1 MNERELQ
8 AIVQKYSKNFE
19 MLLENNSFAIDETKI
34 FQTENPITEPT
45 TRGGVYFAEMKELK
59 VEAIVQDTSISK
71 HLSKEG
77 LVYIEVPGVMG
88 WNRENINK
96 KKSMGLTSSNNFLIF
111 GSFSL
116 ISIFILFNL
125 ETMFDLPD

>member
-71 HLSKEG
+71 HLSKAMLGPNKEFLDIVLQASIDNKQTIS
-77 LVYIEVPGVMG
+77 LVTNLTNIMQNASKIHLYLTLKDAIIE
-88 WNRENINK
+88 
-96 KKSMGLTSSNNFLIF
+96 SQ
-111 GSFSL
+111 
-116 ISIFILFNL
+116 
-125 ETMFDLPD
+125 